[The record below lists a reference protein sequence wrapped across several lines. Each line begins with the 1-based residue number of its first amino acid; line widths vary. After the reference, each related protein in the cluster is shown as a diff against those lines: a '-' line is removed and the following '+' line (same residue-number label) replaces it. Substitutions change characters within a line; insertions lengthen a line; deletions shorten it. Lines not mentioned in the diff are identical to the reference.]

1 MYKNMIKEE
10 YKKMLRAM
18 MMVVAFTAAAL
29 CPSAANAEELFADLA
44 GMPQVESTYV
54 SGRFAHNQKYW
65 YSRDGQHTM
74 NLSRGF
80 SALYSYTCYSEE
92 SVSKAR
98 KILKDYLKKNP
109 DVEIVMKTTQGSQEY
124 LVYEKFLGDDKVTQ
138 MIIWSSDAPNTCE
151 IVVID
156 WKNGLERSST
166 NHYSD
171 AGWGGNI
178 FPLRR
183 DATESG
189 LADLSRFADL
199 GLTLDF
205 SSLENMKN
213 LEGLECMENLESLE
227 DLAKIDW
234 NGILSGID
242 LQNMIRISE
251 NNK

>member
-1 MYKNMIKEE
+1 MYKNMIKKE

-65 YSRDGQHTM
+65 YSSDGMHTM
-74 NLSRGF
+74 DLRRGF

-92 SVSKAR
+92 AVTKAR
-98 KILKDYLKKNP
+98 NILKDYLKKNP
-109 DVEIVMKTTQGSQEY
+109 DVEIVMKTIQGGQEY
-124 LVYEKFLGDDKVTQ
+124 LVYEKFIGDDKVSQ
-138 MIIWSSDAPNTCE
+138 MIIWSSAASNMCE

-156 WKNGLERSST
+156 WKNGLEQSNDKS
-166 NHYSD
+166 YSD

-183 DATESG
+183 DALGSG
-189 LADLSRFADL
+189 LADLSRLADL

-205 SSLENMKN
+205 SSLENLKN
-213 LEGLECMENLESLE
+213 LEGLECLENLESLE

-234 NGILSGID
+234 NGIFSGID
-242 LQNMIRISE
+242 WQNMIRLNE
-251 NNK
+251 NTK